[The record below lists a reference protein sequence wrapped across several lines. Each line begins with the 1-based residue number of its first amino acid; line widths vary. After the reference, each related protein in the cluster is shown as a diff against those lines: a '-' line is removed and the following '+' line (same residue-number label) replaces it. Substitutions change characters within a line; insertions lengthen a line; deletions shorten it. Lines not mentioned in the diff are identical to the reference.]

1 MALIDGLRRQLRSV
15 IQWEN
20 PAPDALFARWT
31 DNGDEIKNASKLI
44 VGPGQG
50 CIFVYEG
57 RVESV
62 IERECLVDLRTENIP
77 FWTTVSRF
85 MQLFVSEHKV
95 GIHYCRLAKVLD
107 QKWGTASPVRYDD
120 PKYGIP
126 VGLSAYGNYSFRVK
140 DARWFFVNVVGGA
153 PLYTVEDFRRVMND
167 RIVHPLG
174 DYLAEARHSYAEID
188 ARREEIAAGMQRRLE
203 ADFAKLG
210 FEITDFRIE
219 GTGFDADTVRR
230 IGRIADVSAEAQA
243 AAAAGLDYGR
253 VQQFEAMREAARNE
267 GGGAGV
273 GMGLGAGLG
282 FGQMMAGA
290 MGGGGAPASGTAA
303 TPAAGDAAARLEQ
316 LGKLRAAS
324 LITEEEYRAK
334 KKEIL
339 DRL

>member
-20 PAPDALFARWT
+20 PGPDQLFARWT
-31 DNGDEIKNASKLI
+31 ENGDEIKNASKLI

-57 RVESV
+57 KVEAV
-62 IERECLVDLRTENIP
+62 IEKECLVDLKTQNIP
-77 FWTTVSRF
+77 FWTTVSKV
-85 MQLFVSEHKV
+85 MQFFTSEHKV
-95 GIHYCRLAKVLD
+95 GIHYFRLAKVLD

-120 PKYGIP
+120 PKYKIP

-153 PLYTVEDFRRVMND
+153 PFFTVEDFRLVMND

-188 ARREEIAAGMQRRLE
+188 AHRDEIATGMQERLRAE
-203 ADFAKLG
+203 FGKLG

-219 GTGFDADTVRR
+219 GTGFDAETVRR
-230 IGRIADVSAEAQA
+230 IGRIADMTAEAQA

-253 VQQFEAMREAARNE
+253 VQQLEAIREAARNE

-290 MGGGGAPASGTAA
+290 MAGGV
-303 TPAAGDAAARLEQ
+303 PAAGDVPAVAGPAARLEQ
-316 LGKLRAAS
+316 LKQLFETS
-324 LITEEEYRAK
+324 LITETEYLAK

>member
-20 PAPDALFARWT
+20 PSPETLFVRWT
-31 DNGDEIKNASKLI
+31 ENGDEIKNASKLI

-50 CIFVYEG
+50 AIFVYEG
-57 RVESV
+57 KVEAV
-62 IERECLVDLRTENIP
+62 IEQECMVDLKTQNIP
-77 FWTTVSRF
+77 FWTTVTKF

-95 GIHYCRLAKVLD
+95 GIYYFRRAKVLD
-107 QKWGTASPVRYDD
+107 QKWGTPSPVRYDD
-120 PKYGIP
+120 PKYRIP
-126 VGLSAYGNYSFRVK
+126 VGLSAYGNYSFRIG
-140 DARWFFVNVVGGA
+140 DARGFFVSVVGGA
-153 PLYTVEDFRRVMND
+153 PIFLAEDFRRVMND

-174 DYLAEARHSYAEID
+174 DYLATAKYSYAEID
-188 ARREEIAAGMQRRLE
+188 AHRDEIAAGMQERLA
-203 ADFAKLG
+203 ADFGKLG
-210 FEITDFRIE
+210 FEVTDFRIE

-253 VQQFEAMREAARNE
+253 VQQLEAMREAARNE

-290 MGGGGAPASGTAA
+290 MGQGAVA
-303 TPAAGDAAARLEQ
+303 AAGAAGAAPPEDHEAALAKLKRLFD
-316 LGKLRAAS
+316 GG
-324 LITEEEYRAK
+324 LITEAEYAAK
-334 KKEIL
+334 KKEVL
-339 DRL
+339 DRI

>member
-1 MALIDGLRRQLRSV
+1 VALIDGLRRQMRSV
-15 IQWEN
+15 IQWDD
-20 PAPDALFARWT
+20 PAPEALFVRWT
-31 DNGDEIKNASKLI
+31 ENGDEIKNASKLI

-57 RVESV
+57 KVEAV
-62 IERECLVDLRTENIP
+62 IEKECLVDLRTENVP

-85 MQLFVSEHKV
+85 MQFFGSEHKV
-95 GIHYCRLAKVLD
+95 GIYYCRMAKVLD

-126 VGLSAYGNYSFRVK
+126 VGLSAFGNYSFRIK
-140 DARWFFVNVVGGA
+140 DPRWFFVNVVGGA
-153 PLYTVEDFRRVMND
+153 PLFTVEDFRRVMND
-167 RIVHPLG
+167 RIVQPLA
-174 DYLAEARHSYAEID
+174 DHLAEARHSYAEID
-188 ARREEIAAGMQRRLE
+188 AQREEIAAGMQRRLG
-203 ADFAKLG
+203 ADFQQLG

-219 GTGFDADTVRR
+219 GTGFDAETVRR
-230 IGRIADVSAEAQA
+230 IGRVADLSAEARA
-243 AAAAGLDYGR
+243 AAAAGLDYSR
-253 VQQFEAMREAARNE
+253 VQQLEAMREAARNE

-290 MGGGGAPASGTAA
+290 MGGAGTAA
-303 TPAAGDAAARLEQ
+303 AAGGGDASARLEQ
-316 LGKLRAAS
+316 LGKLRAAG
-324 LITEEEYRAK
+324 LISEEEFLVK

>member
-1 MALIDGLRRQLRSV
+1 VALIDGLRRQMRSV
-15 IQWEN
+15 IQWDD
-20 PAPDALFARWT
+20 PAPEVLFARWT

-57 RVESV
+57 KVEAV
-62 IERECLVDLRTENIP
+62 IEQECLVDLKTENVP
-77 FWTTVSRF
+77 FWTTVSKF

-95 GIHYCRLAKVLD
+95 GIHYCRMAKVLD

-120 PKYGIP
+120 PKYGLP
-126 VGLSAYGNYSFRVK
+126 VGLSAYGNYSFRIR
-140 DARWFFVNVVGGA
+140 DPRWFFVNVVGGA
-153 PLYTVEDFRRVMND
+153 ALFTVEDFRRVMND
-167 RIVHPLG
+167 RIVQPLA
-174 DYLAEARHSYAEID
+174 DHLAEARHSYAEID
-188 ARREEIAAGMQRRLE
+188 AQREEIAAGMQRRLG
-203 ADFAKLG
+203 ADFRQLG

-219 GTGFDADTVRR
+219 GTGFDAETVRR
-230 IGRIADVSAEAQA
+230 IGRIADLSAEARA
-243 AAAAGLDYGR
+243 AGAAGLDYAR
-253 VQQFEAMREAARNE
+253 VQQLEAMREAARNE

-290 MGGGGAPASGTAA
+290 MGGAGAAPA
-303 TPAAGDAAARLEQ
+303 PAAGDAAARLEQ
-316 LGKLRAAS
+316 LGKLRAAQ
-324 LITEEEYRAK
+324 LISEEEFLAK

>member
-1 MALIDGLRRQLRSV
+1 MIDGLRRQLRSV

-20 PAPDALFARWT
+20 PAPEALFMRWT

-57 RVESV
+57 KVESV
-62 IERECLVDLRTENIP
+62 IEKECLVDLRTENIP

-95 GIHYCRLAKVLD
+95 GIYFFRLAKVLD

-126 VGLSAYGNYSFRVK
+126 VGLSAYGNYSFRIR
-140 DARWFFVNVVGGA
+140 DPRWFFVNVVGGA

-167 RIVHPLG
+167 RIVQPLG
-174 DYLAEARHSYAEID
+174 DHLAEARHSYAEID
-188 ARREEIAAGMQRRLE
+188 AQREEIAAGMHKRLE

-230 IGRIADVSAEAQA
+230 IGRIADVSAEARA
-243 AAAAGLDYGR
+243 AAAAGLDFGH
-253 VQQFEAMREAARNE
+253 VQQLEAMREAARNE

-290 MGGGGAPASGTAA
+290 MASPGGASAQGGGAVPPG
-303 TPAAGDAAARLEQ
+303 GDAAARLEQ
-316 LGKLRAAS
+316 LGKLRGAG
-324 LITEEEYRAK
+324 LITEEEFRAK
-334 KKEIL
+334 KQEIL